1 MTDLTVWQGIGLLV
15 AAVAALFGGRLLGG
29 AIYRVIYRRV
39 LMATTSTDDRFVVRL
54 EGPLQAL
61 GVVAVWQVA
70 VSFLELAPDVLAS
83 CRMVGHVGL
92 LTAIAWGAVRGVDTV
107 FELFAP
113 RWVTDQRPA
122 RSLLPLARRI
132 AKGVVAGV
140 IALMVLAQL
149 GFAIGPLLV
158 LFAVVG
164 AALALAAVR
173 PLENVLAAYT
183 ILGDH
188 GIREGDSVRLDARI
202 SGVIESIGLYSTRI
216 RTADSSQV
224 IVPNRR
230 LADAEIE
237 RAFHRP
243 VTRSHAAVPPP
254 NGVFQTNRETLS

>member
-1 MTDLTVWQGIGLLV
+1 MQDLTWWQAVGLLL
-15 AAVAALFGGRLLGG
+15 AAVAAFFGGRYLG
-29 AIYRVIYRRV
+29 AAVYRLIYRHL
-39 LMATTSTDDRFVVRL
+39 LMASTSTDDRFVVKL
-54 EGPLQAL
+54 AGPLEAL
-61 GVVAVWQVA
+61 GVVVVWQVLVTFFA
-70 VSFLELAPDVLAS
+70 LAPDVLTF
-83 CRMVGHVGL
+83 CRTIGHVGL
-92 LTAIAWGAVRGVDTV
+92 LAAIAWGAARGVDAA

-113 RWVTDQRPA
+113 RWVIDQRPA

-132 AKGVVAGV
+132 AKSVVVVV

-173 PLENVLAAYT
+173 PLENVFAAYA
-183 ILGDH
+183 IMGDH
-188 GIREGDSVRLDARI
+188 GIREGDVVRLDARV
-202 SGVIESIGLYSTRI
+202 SGVIEQIGLYSTRI
-216 RTADSSQV
+216 RTADDSHV

-243 VTRSHAAVPPP
+243 PTRPHAAVPPP
-254 NGVFQTNRETLS
+254 SGVYQTQRETLS